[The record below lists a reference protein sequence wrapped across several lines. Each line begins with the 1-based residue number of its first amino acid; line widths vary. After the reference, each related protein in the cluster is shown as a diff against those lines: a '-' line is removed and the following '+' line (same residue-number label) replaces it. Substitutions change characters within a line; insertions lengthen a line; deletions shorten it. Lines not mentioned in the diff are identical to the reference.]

1 MLVLTR
7 KVAQKVII
15 GDKLIVITILESKD
29 GIVKIGI
36 EAPREMIIL
45 REEIY

>member
-15 GDKLIVITILESKD
+15 GDKLIVITILESK
-29 GIVKIGI
+29 GGKVKVGI
-36 EAPREMIIL
+36 EAPREMKIL